1 MRLLTPMNK
10 GCNSGNASTVPS
22 SYGTKRVP
30 TVYCETLI
38 PTRRQCVVYSFGV
51 DNIWDFDNALL
62 KRGCRVL
69 SFDPFCCGA
78 AHKMG
83 PNHDF
88 IPIGLAPYD
97 GLIEAPPPTSDASD
111 GIQRGARGQRSPA
124 QFSAAHRTPL
134 AVR

>member
-10 GCNSGNASTVPS
+10 GCSSGNASTVPS
-22 SYGTKRVP
+22 SVPTKRVP
-30 TVYCETLI
+30 TVYCETLL
-38 PTRRQCVVYSFGV
+38 PKKRQCIVYSFGV

-78 AHKMG
+78 AHTMG
-83 PNHDF
+83 PEHDF

-97 GLIEAPPPTSDASD
+97 GLIESPPPTSAP
-111 GIQRGARGQRSPA
+111 RARALRL
-124 QFSAAHRTPL
+124 AARPRT
-134 AVR
+134 